1 MSTDLIA
8 MSTPR
13 SEPLS
18 IESLLQKQKDEK
30 ESASKVQF
38 YSIHL
43 HYLNVNNNNN
53 NNKPQPKFL
62 TKEERAKLAIA
73 KRAQEIRE
81 EAERRET
88 TRRDRDALEREAD
101 ELAQR
106 ERNNKY
112 SGRCQCYYF
121 IYPVGFNFIDFLLSS
136 FLYRNTCR
144 SR

>member
-1 MSTDLIA
+1 MDTH
-8 MSTPR
+8 R

-30 ESASKVQF
+30 ESASKVRPF
-38 YSIHL
+38 HSFTLTIFDSESL
-43 HYLNVNNNNN
+43 K
-53 NNKPQPKFL
+53 KPQPKFL

-81 EAERRET
+81 ETERRET

-112 SGRCQCYYF
+112 GSRCQCCYF
-121 IYPVGFNFIDFLLSS
+121 VLPVGFTFIDLLLSS
-136 FLYRNTCR
+136 FLCRHTYR